1 MKHTKALVVVLAALM
16 TVSPI
21 QSVEKEEENEIQEVN
36 QIEGNT
42 FSKIEQAK
50 EDEIEVVEQEDAD
63 EIEVVEQEDADE
75 IEVVEQ
81 EETVATMSLARTAR
95 AVEPMATKTE
105 TIISADSGI
114 AGITLF
120 LNDYYNNKLE
130 GEEDEIYVDG
140 IRMMAV
146 HRVPSPYDNLGI
158 ANVRNY
164 VNIRSGPSTDYEIV
178 GKLYNGCVANILEDE
193 GDWVKI
199 QSGNLEEGYIKKEY
213 LLIGWDA
220 ESKIQEHCDRIAT
233 VNCSVLNV
241 RTGMSTSDSIYDKIP
256 YGESYYVVEEYEEW
270 VKILLGQDDTTGRE
284 HTGYVFKQYVDMSYE
299 FQYAVTIE
307 EERARIAAEEAA
319 RKAEEERLRKLAEE
333 QAARQKAQAEANKK
347 AQQQEAE
354 KANKLLKEQA
364 NLSTDAAKLR
374 QEIASYAIKFV
385 GNPYKWGGT
394 SLTNG
399 ADCSGFVQSIYK
411 QFGYSIP
418 RTSRDQ
424 ANGAGYC
431 NVTPNEANL
440 LPGDLIFYTNSRGV
454 VDHVAMYI
462 GNGKVVHASTSKTGI
477 IISSYLMRTPYKAR
491 RVVQ

>member
-1 MKHTKALVVVLAALM
+1 MKHTKALVMVLAALM
-16 TVSPI
+16 TVSPM
-21 QSVEKEEENEIQEVN
+21 QSMENE
-36 QIEGNT
+36 
-42 FSKIEQAK
+42 
-50 EDEIEVVEQEDAD
+50 DEQEATQIQN
-63 EIEVVEQEDADE
+63 EGGVIVAKA
-75 IEVVEQ
+75 
-81 EETVATMSLARTAR
+81 EETVITQQSNEEMANDIMATSLAKMGRSIAPVDTG
-95 AVEPMATKTE
+95 
-105 TIISADSGI
+105 IIVSSDSGI

-120 LNDYYNNKLE
+120 LNDYYNNKAE

-146 HRVPSPYDNLGI
+146 HRVPSPYENLGI
-158 ANVRNY
+158 ANVTNY
-164 VNIRSGPSTDYEIV
+164 VNIRSGPSTDYEIL
-178 GKLYNGCVANILEDE
+178 GKLYNGCVANILEYE

-199 QSGNLEEGYIKKEY
+199 QSGNLEEGYIKAEY

-220 ESKIQEHCDRIAT
+220 EAKIQEYCDRIAT

-241 RTGMSTSDSIYDKIP
+241 RTGMSTSDPIYEKIP
-256 YGESYYVVEEYEEW
+256 YGESYYVLEEYDEW

-284 HTGYVFKQYVDMSYE
+284 HVGYVFKQYIDMEYE
-299 FQYAVTIE
+299 FNYAVTIE

-319 RKAEEERLRKLAEE
+319 RKAEEERLRKLAQEE
-333 QAARQKAQAEANKK
+333 AAKKAAAEAKKKAEAEAKKK
-347 AQQQEAE
+347 AQQAEA
-354 KANKLLKEQA
+354 KAAAQKLQEQA

-374 QEIASYAIKFV
+374 QEIASYAVKFV

-394 SLTNG
+394 SLTKG

-418 RTSRDQ
+418 RTSREQ
-424 ANGAGYC
+424 AKGAGYC

-440 LPGDLIFYTNSRGV
+440 LPGDLIFYTNSKGV

-491 RVVQ
+491 RIVQ

>member
-1 MKHTKALVVVLAALM
+1 MKHTKALVMVLAALM
-16 TVSPI
+16 TVSPM
-21 QSVEKEEENEIQEVN
+21 QSMENEDEQEVT
-36 QIEGNT
+36 QIQNEGGV
-42 FSKIEQAK
+42 IVAK
-50 EDEIEVVEQEDAD
+50 AEESVVTQQ
-63 EIEVVEQEDADE
+63 VN
-75 IEVVEQ
+75 
-81 EETVATMSLARTAR
+81 EEMAQNIMTTSLVRMGRSIAPVDTG
-95 AVEPMATKTE
+95 
-105 TIISADSGI
+105 IIVSADSGI

-120 LNDYYNNKLE
+120 LNDYYNNKAE

-158 ANVRNY
+158 ANVTNY
-164 VNIRSGPSTDYEIV
+164 VNIRSGPSTDYEIL
-178 GKLYNGCVANILEDE
+178 GKLYNGCVANILEYE

-199 QSGNLEEGYIKKEY
+199 QSGNLAEGYIKAEY

-220 ESKIQEHCDRIAT
+220 EAKIQKYCDRIAT
-233 VNCSVLNV
+233 VNCDVLNV

-256 YGESYYVVEEYEEW
+256 YGESYYVLEEYEEW

-284 HTGYVFKQYVDMSYE
+284 HIGYVFKQYVDMEYE
-299 FQYAVTIE
+299 FSYAVTIE
-307 EERARIAAEEAA
+307 EERARIAVEEAA
-319 RKAEEERLRKLAEE
+319 RKAEEERLRKLAQEE
-333 QAARQKAQAEANKK
+333 AAKKAAAEAKKKAEAEAQKK
-347 AQQQEAE
+347 AQQAEAKE
-354 KANKLLKEQA
+354 AAQKLQEQA

-374 QEIASYAIKFV
+374 QEIASYAVKFV

-394 SLTNG
+394 SLTKG

-418 RTSRDQ
+418 RTSREQ
-424 ANGAGYC
+424 ATGAGYC

-440 LPGDLIFYTNSRGV
+440 LPGDLIFYTNSKGV
-454 VDHVAMYI
+454 VDHVALYI

-491 RVVQ
+491 RIVQ